1 MHIEMQ
7 RLSISKSVS
16 LGGGRCYL
24 RFFVEFRSRVAW
36 GTKECLYLLVL
47 SFVSLKRD
55 PDGNN

>member
-1 MHIEMQ
+1 MQ